1 MLISVLKGKYLMG
14 TPFLLIYKREK
25 KNLIIGM
32 LREKWVHQNLLKGFK
47 AMLYGTSYKI
57 VLGLLYFSKIY

>member
-1 MLISVLKGKYLMG
+1 MG